1 MVRSVFRLLVLV
13 AVFCFGLA
21 VPGPAAA
28 GPDTVLQVTAVQVKA
43 GQMDAYLAKVKQLQ
57 AVIKRLGAS
66 GTTRVWEAT
75 LSGDDTGTVV
85 VGIEYPSLAAYAE
98 STAKVSADPE
108 WQKLMAGLDDMR
120 TVVSRSLY
128 RERTP

>member
-1 MVRSVFRLLVLV
+1 MARSRLLVLV
-13 AVFCFGLA
+13 SVFCFGLA
-21 VPGPAAA
+21 VPGTAAA
-28 GPDTVLQVTAVQVKA
+28 DSDTVLQVTAVQVKA
-43 GQMDAYLAKVKQLQ
+43 GQMDAYLARVKQLQ
-57 AVIKRLGAS
+57 AIIKRLGTS

-85 VGIEYPSLAAYAE
+85 VGVEYPSLASYAE

>member
-1 MVRSVFRLLVLV
+1 MIRSCVFGFLAVSWLVLS
-13 AVFCFGLA
+13 
-21 VPGPAAA
+21 VPSAAFA
-28 GPDTVLQVTAVQVKA
+28 DANTVLQVTAVQVKP

-57 AVIKRLGAS
+57 GITKRLGTP

-75 LSGDDTGTVV
+75 LAGDGTGTVV
-85 VGIEYPSLAAYAE
+85 VGVEYPSLAAYAE
-98 STAKVSADPE
+98 STTKVQADAE
-108 WQKLMAGLDDMR
+108 WKTLMAGLDDLR

>member
-1 MVRSVFRLLVLV
+1 MARSRLLVLV
-13 AVFCFGLA
+13 SAFCFGLA
-21 VPGPAAA
+21 LPSLAAA
-28 GPDTVLQVTAVQVKA
+28 DSNTVLQVTAVQVKP

-57 AVIKRLGAS
+57 AIIKRLGTP

-75 LSGDDTGTVV
+75 LAGDDSGTVV
-85 VGIEYPSLAAYAE
+85 VGVEYPSLAAYAE
-98 STAKVSADPE
+98 STSKVSADPE
-108 WQKLMAGLDDMR
+108 WQKMMAGLDDMR

>member
-1 MVRSVFRLLVLV
+1 MTRLRLLVLLS
-13 AVFCFGLA
+13 AFCFGLA
-21 VPGPAAA
+21 FPSLAAA
-28 GPDTVLQVTAVQVKA
+28 DSNTVLQVTAVQVKA

-57 AVIKRLGAS
+57 AITKRLGTP

-75 LSGDDTGTVV
+75 LAGDGTGTVA
-85 VGIEYPSLAAYAE
+85 VGVEYPSLAAYAE
-98 STAKVSADPE
+98 STTKVSADAE
-108 WQKLMAGLDDMR
+108 WQKLIAGLDDMR

>member
-1 MVRSVFRLLVLV
+1 MLRSRLIVLV
-13 AVFCFGLA
+13 SAFCFGLA
-21 VPGPAAA
+21 LPSLAAA
-28 GPDTVLQVTAVQVKA
+28 DSNTVLQVTAVQVKP

-57 AVIKRLGAS
+57 AILKRLGTS

-75 LSGDDTGTVV
+75 LAGDGTGTVA
-85 VGIEYPSLAAYAE
+85 VGVEYPSLAAYAE
-98 STAKVSADPE
+98 STSKVSADAE
-108 WQKLMAGLDDMR
+108 WQKMMAGMDDLR

>member
-1 MVRSVFRLLVLV
+1 MVRSRLLVLV
-13 AVFCFGLA
+13 SAFCFGLA
-21 VPGPAAA
+21 LPSLAAA
-28 GPDTVLQVTAVQVKA
+28 DSNTVLQVTAVQVKP

-57 AVIKRLGAS
+57 AILKRLGAS

-75 LSGDDTGTVV
+75 VAGDDSGTVA
-85 VGIEYPSLAAYAE
+85 VGVEYPSLAAYAE
-98 STAKVSADPE
+98 STSKVSADAE
-108 WQKLMAGLDDMR
+108 WQKMMAGMDDLR

>member
-1 MVRSVFRLLVLV
+1 MLRSRLIVLV
-13 AVFCFGLA
+13 SAFCFGLA
-21 VPGPAAA
+21 LPSLAAA
-28 GPDTVLQVTAVQVKA
+28 DSNTVLQVTAVQVKP

-57 AVIKRLGAS
+57 AILKRLGTS

-75 LSGDDTGTVV
+75 LAGDGTGTVA
-85 VGIEYPSLAAYAE
+85 VGVEYPSLAAYAE
-98 STAKVSADPE
+98 STTKVSADAE

>member
-1 MVRSVFRLLVLV
+1 MVRFSFRLLVLFS
-13 AVFCFGLA
+13 VFCFGLA
-21 VPGPAAA
+21 LPGMAAA
-28 GPDTVLQVTAVQVKA
+28 DPNTVLQVTAVQVRP

-57 AVIKRLGAS
+57 AIIKRLGAP

-75 LSGDDTGTVV
+75 IAGDNSGTVV
-85 VGIEYPSLAAYAE
+85 VGVEYPSLVAYAE
-98 STAKVSADPE
+98 STTKVSADAE
-108 WQKLMAGLDDMR
+108 WQKMMVGMEDMR

>member
-1 MVRSVFRLLVLV
+1 MLRSRLLVLV
-13 AVFCFGLA
+13 SAFCFGLA
-21 VPGPAAA
+21 LPSLATA
-28 GPDTVLQVTAVQVKA
+28 DSNTVLQVTTVQVKA

-57 AVIKRLGAS
+57 AIIKRLGTS

-75 LSGDDTGTVV
+75 LAGDGTGTVA
-85 VGIEYPSLAAYAE
+85 VGVEYPSLAAYAE
-98 STAKVSADPE
+98 GTTKVSADAE
-108 WQKLMAGLDDMR
+108 WQKLMAGLDDLR